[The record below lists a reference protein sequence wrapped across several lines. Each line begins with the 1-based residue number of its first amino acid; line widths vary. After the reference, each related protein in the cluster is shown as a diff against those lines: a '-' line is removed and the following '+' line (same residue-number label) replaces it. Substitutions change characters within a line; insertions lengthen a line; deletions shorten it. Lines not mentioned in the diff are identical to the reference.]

1 MATTYN
7 ACEQEFI
14 DKGYSSDRAYEIC
27 SDQEGRDRFGEEKK
41 NDRSMDVKDYC
52 GSLVAEL
59 SGWKSKVYD
68 VTRKLD
74 KVSSGDKE
82 KVVPMVN
89 ELHMIL
95 EELEDRVE
103 RLKWDCPGQWEPAKI
118 EIEGKFQTMK
128 TNWEEVWKSVS
139 PGDIGG

>member
-1 MATTYN
+1 M
-7 ACEQEFI
+7 
-14 DKGYSSDRAYEIC
+14 
-27 SDQEGRDRFGEEKK
+27 
-41 NDRSMDVKDYC
+41 
-52 GSLVAEL
+52 
-59 SGWKSKVYD
+59 YD

-95 EELEDRVE
+95 EELDGRVE
-103 RLKWDCPGQWEPAKI
+103 RLKRDCPTQWEPDKI
-118 EIEGKFQTMK
+118 DIEGKFQAIETK
-128 TNWEEVWKSVS
+128 WEEVWQNVS